1 MSLSATQTQTGT
13 YTEARARQVIGKVYE
28 DFLGMLSANLLE
40 KAEVDRWRT
49 DLLYIANQESLNYF
63 EIQFTKPDRTKVG
76 LRYELDDS
84 GNIFLDDDSGGI
96 DYYDLPKGTTAS
108 ILVQLRDTADKY
120 REVVRELTQNRG
132 WGNGVALEGGS
143 TYDRAYSSSGYG
155 LNRNRI
161 GQW

>member
-28 DFLGMLSANLLE
+28 DFLGMLSANLIE
-40 KAEVDRWRT
+40 KSEADRWRT
-49 DLLYIANQESLNYF
+49 DLLYIASQEALSFF
-63 EIQFTKPDRTKVG
+63 EIQFIKPDGTQVG

-84 GNIFLDDDSGGI
+84 GNIYLNDDSGGI
-96 DYYDLPKGTTAS
+96 DYYDLPKGTRAS
-108 ILVQLRDTADKY
+108 IFVELRDTAYKY
-120 REVVRELTQNRG
+120 QEVLRELIQNRG
-132 WGNGVALEGGS
+132 WGSGAALEGSS
-143 TYDRAYSSSGYG
+143 TFDRAYSSSGYG

>member
-1 MSLSATQTQTGT
+1 MSLSATQTRTGT

-28 DFLGMLSANLLE
+28 DFLGMLSANLIE
-40 KAEVDRWRT
+40 KPVADRWRT
-49 DLLYIANQESLNYF
+49 DLLYIASQEALSFF
-63 EIQFTKPDRTKVG
+63 EIQFTKPDNTTVG

-108 ILVQLRDTADKY
+108 ILVRLRDSANRY
-120 REVVRELTQNRG
+120 REVMSELTLNRG
-132 WGNGVALEGGS
+132 WGSGVALDGGT

-155 LNRNRI
+155 FNRNRI